1 MVIWINVLWTT
12 HTCGCFH
19 LVKITG
25 NSKGVCVF
33 WSTPLTECQW
43 SYYRLLPSSVS
54 YEQYTIHYNCLP
66 MHQLTLLTTAHFV
79 NVLIQLAILLFV
91 CKWCA
96 CTATL
101 GEHPPPEAHTSCT
114 HWIPFKKNLA
124 KGSDKNHL
132 YTLFPIVIQLLY
144 YACYTM
150 LYMYIEMNFH
160 CRHQWV
166 WNQWWRLWTNVQ

>member
-19 LVKITG
+19 LVMITG
-25 NSKGVCVF
+25 NSKAVCVF
-33 WSTPLTECQW
+33 WSTSLTECQW
-43 SYYRLLPSSVS
+43 SYYGLLPSSVS
-54 YEQYTIHYNCLP
+54 CEQYTIK
-66 MHQLTLLTTAHFV
+66 LLTHAPTDPLDHRSFRQCLDSAGNFV
-79 NVLIQLAILLFV
+79 V

-101 GEHPPPEAHTSCT
+101 GEHPLPEAHTSCT

-124 KGSDKNHL
+124 MGSVKNHL

-166 WNQWWRLWTNVQ
+166 WNQRWRLWTNVQ